1 MGSKKTGRIQGNAY
15 KEIILRRLKG
25 QSGGL
30 RGLKI
35 HKVMSKRKMKSLRG
49 RRGLML
55 GIRITNLVNMKLG
68 TKLTRLGT
76 MKLRLSKSKSLRKRR
91 ESRSLQ

>member
-35 HKVMSKRKMKSLRG
+35 NKVMSKRKMKSLRG

-55 GIRITNLVNMKLG
+55 GIRVTNLVNMKLG